1 MTRTVRDNPAL
12 SRYEMPVEGGI
23 AFVNYRRAPGV
34 VTLLYAEV
42 PPALAGRG
50 LGAEL
55 ARGTFECV
63 RAEGS
68 RAVPVCSYLVAWAK
82 RHPEVHDLLA

>member
-1 MTRTVRDNPAL
+1 MTSIVRDNPEL
-12 SRYEMPVEGGI
+12 ERYEMRVEGGV
-23 AFVNYRRAPGV
+23 AFVNYRRSAGV

-42 PPALAGRG
+42 PRHLAGRG

-55 ARGTFECV
+55 ARGTFDCV
-63 RAEGS
+63 RAEGNK
-68 RAVPVCSYLVAWAK
+68 AVPVCSYLVAWAK

>member
-1 MTRTVRDNPAL
+1 MTSIVHDNPAL
-12 SRYEMPVEGGI
+12 SRYEMPVEGGV
-23 AFVNYRRAPGV
+23 AFVNYRRSAGV

-42 PPALAGRG
+42 PPHLAGRG

-55 ARGTFECV
+55 ARGTFDCV

-68 RAVPVCSYLVAWAK
+68 KAVPVCAYLVAWEQ
-82 RHPEVHDLLA
+82 RPPEVHDLGC

>member
-1 MTRTVRDNPAL
+1 MTHTVRDNPAL

-23 AFVNYRRAPGV
+23 AFVDYRRAPGV

-55 ARGTFECV
+55 ARGTS
-63 RAEGS
+63 A
-68 RAVPVCSYLVAWAK
+68 
-82 RHPEVHDLLA
+82 